1 MNTKTPELMDTKY
14 SYILIWKA
22 VKKELSISIMR
33 QMKKPSA
40 RLKKQIRNGRHIA
53 NIIPF
58 GEAKNYDV
66 CLNSG
71 ILGIDQC
78 VKIIK
83 GICGE

>member
-1 MNTKTPELMDTKY
+1 MESRKERIEHIYHETDEKALSEIEKIDKKRASYYKY
-14 SYILIWKA
+14 YTGQ
-22 VKKELSISIMR
+22 E
-33 QMKKPSA
+33 
-40 RLKKQIRNGRHIA
+40 
-53 NIIPF
+53 F

>member
-53 NIIPF
+53 NIIP
-58 GEAKNYDV
+58 V
-66 CLNSG
+66 RSSG
-71 ILGIDQC
+71 KR
-78 VKIIK
+78 KIMMYV
-83 GICGE
+83 